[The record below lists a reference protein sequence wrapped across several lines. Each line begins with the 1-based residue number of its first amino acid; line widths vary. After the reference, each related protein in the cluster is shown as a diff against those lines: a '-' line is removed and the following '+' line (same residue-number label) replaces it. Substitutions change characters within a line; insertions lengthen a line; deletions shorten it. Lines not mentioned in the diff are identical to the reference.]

1 MTIAMLAQVWRAMY
15 SKRLT
20 AFFSLCSRVR
30 VRDAAASGFRGEDTA
45 GVLSLSSFGIA
56 VGAGFAG
63 GAEFAAGC
71 WAISA
76 ILIQE
81 ALLLH

>member
-56 VGAGFAG
+56 VGAGFA
-63 GAEFAAGC
+63 AGC